1 MSQADI
7 DWELCR
13 SFLAVFREG
22 NLSRAARA
30 LRLTQ
35 PTLGRHIDEIERVLG
50 VVLFTRSPQGLTPT
64 DAAFD
69 LRPHAQAMAA
79 AAEALVRA
87 ASGSSKEARGTV
99 RITVPEWIGV
109 EVLPPSLASFHARY
123 PGIIF
128 ELALTNRT
136 EDLLRRE
143 ADIGVRMVQSTQ
155 AALVTRRVGD
165 IRFVLHAHR
174 AYLDRH
180 GTPESKEALRDHALI
195 GFDKAMTWIQALRDS
210 GTPMVREA
218 LSFRSDSPLAQF
230 AAIRAG
236 FGIGGCP
243 LQIALRHP
251 DLMPVLADK
260 FSVNVGLW
268 VAMHEDQR
276 ENRRVRLVFD
286 HLVSVLG
293 DFAHPG
299 RNVPTGATIGEKEPA
314 GARSKSPRRL
324 LRET

>member
-109 EVLPPSLASFHARY
+109 EVLPPSLAGFHARY

-143 ADIGVRMVQSTQ
+143 ADIGVRMV
-155 AALVTRRVGD
+155 
-165 IRFVLHAHR
+165 
-174 AYLDRH
+174 
-180 GTPESKEALRDHALI
+180 
-195 GFDKAMTWIQALRDS
+195 
-210 GTPMVREA
+210 
-218 LSFRSDSPLAQF
+218 
-230 AAIRAG
+230 
-236 FGIGGCP
+236 
-243 LQIALRHP
+243 
-251 DLMPVLADK
+251 
-260 FSVNVGLW
+260 
-268 VAMHEDQR
+268 
-276 ENRRVRLVFD
+276 
-286 HLVSVLG
+286 
-293 DFAHPG
+293 
-299 RNVPTGATIGEKEPA
+299 
-314 GARSKSPRRL
+314 RL
-324 LRET
+324 LRRPWLRDGWAIFASSFMPTAPTWIDMAHRKARKRSAIMR